1 MFQSQMCST
10 LHLNDV
16 QVAEMFET
24 LDQMSQ
30 ADDLRDAENDNE
42 RRDGDVRM
50 PFLHRDIGLFAEHP
64 GGGQVGYLVFTR
76 NLTPNGAAILHGGYL
91 HRGTRCKI
99 MLPTIWGGEEPTR
112 GVVTWTRHITGMIH
126 EVAMRFEK
134 PIELWRFIESDESSA
149 HSIAQSFDV
158 ESLVGDVLLL
168 DNLEVECKIC
178 EYHLASTQLKLV
190 AATTLD
196 AALAELEL
204 NSFDAILCDLN
215 LGEMK
220 GEDAI
225 KALRKAPYLGPIIVL
240 TGESNPA
247 RMRSAREAG
256 ADAIVK
262 KPYDPHNLLAVL
274 AECMSKGGDGVGC
287 GPVYSKLEHDAAAEP
302 LLDNYFEFVDTTMH
316 TLRQA
321 VSDDDLVTARDCSQ
335 DIRETGGGY
344 GFPTLTEA
352 ADGVV
357 IALDSSGSVAESLQE
372 VQKLETAVKLMRRG
386 KPAA

>member
-1 MFQSQMCST
+1 MCTT
-10 LHLNDV
+10 LHLSDV
-16 QVAEMFET
+16 QVSEMFET

-30 ADDLRDAENDNE
+30 ADDPRSGEHDSE
-42 RRDGDVRM
+42 RRDVRM
-50 PFLHRDIGLFAEHP
+50 PFLHRDIELYAEHP

-76 NLTPNGAAILHGGYL
+76 NLTANGIAFVHGGYL

-112 GVVTWTRHITGMIH
+112 GVVLWTRHVTGMIH
-126 EVAMRFEK
+126 EVAIRFEK

-158 ESLVGDVLLL
+158 ESLIGDVLLL
-168 DNLEVECKIC
+168 DDLEVECKIC
-178 EYHLASTQLKLV
+178 AYHLSSTQIKLV
-190 AATTLD
+190 TVTTVDD
-196 AALAELEL
+196 ALSEMEL

-225 KALRKAPYLGPIIVL
+225 KTLRKVPYLGPIIVL

-247 RMRSAREAG
+247 RMRCAREAG
-256 ADAIVK
+256 ADAVVK

-274 AECMSKGGDGVGC
+274 AECMSKGGDGYG
-287 GPVYSKLEHDAAAEP
+287 GSPVYSKLEYDSAAEP
-302 LLDNYFEFVDTTMH
+302 LLDEYFEFVESTMQ

-321 VSDDDLVTARDCSQ
+321 ISDDDYATARNCSQ

-352 ADGVV
+352 AENVV
-357 IALDSSGSVAESLQE
+357 VALDSSGSVSESLQE
-372 VQKLETAVKLMRRG
+372 VQKLESAVKLMRRG